1 MIIHFDFA
9 DAHFTTIVKTP
20 VPEMMAEK
28 SAQNQLPSP
37 GRWMLHSIQEL
48 ADFERE
54 LRYCD
59 RLVSTKFDPVS
70 DFSNP
75 EFGYKNNSK

>member
-9 DAHFTTIVKTP
+9 EAHITTNVKSA
-20 VPEMMAEK
+20 VAEVMSEK
-28 SAQNQLPSP
+28 SAQNHLQSLP
-37 GRWMLHSIQEL
+37 GRMLHSIPEL

-59 RLVSTKFDPVS
+59 RLVSTKFDPIS

-75 EFGYKNNSK
+75 KLDIKTA